1 MIRKIKKKGKNL
13 KINPS
18 TVPVLPSIDLKNKG
32 NYKKKYPPQ
41 AYDFFSKD
49 NDNVV

>member
-13 KINPS
+13 KVNPS
-18 TVPVLPSIDLKNKG
+18 TTPILPSIDLKNKG

-41 AYDFFSKD
+41 AHDYFSD
-49 NDNVV
+49 NTNVV